1 MIALSDMFVCT
12 CDTVETGN
20 PGGLAAT
27 YSATVTDFSNA
38 DPVIFRPPL
47 ATASDQQQQQQQE
60 QEQERRDYR
69 LLRTE
74 QDSRWLNGTF
84 IYLF

>member
-1 MIALSDMFVCT
+1 LSVCAE
-12 CDTVETGN
+12 ETGN

-38 DPVIFRPPL
+38 DSVIFRPPL
-47 ATASDQQQQQQQE
+47 VADDQQQQQHQQ
-60 QEQERRDYR
+60 QDADAVSDYR

-74 QDSRWLNGTF
+74 QDSRWLNGN
-84 IYLF
+84 